1 MRRMSLFTRDDSR
14 YWRSERPSDHNAL
27 GLFVDGPQPAEPITN
42 RLARLTRSRCDA
54 TAEGP
59 QGAKQRMA
67 REAQRRLAIIGRQRA
82 FLEMIATGKPM
93 KRRGRAA

>member
-1 MRRMSLFTRDDSR
+1 MSLFTRDDSR

-59 QGAKQRMA
+59 QGAKQRMV
-67 REAQRRLAIIGRQRA
+67 REAQRRLMLIQRRRD
-82 FLEMIATGKPM
+82 FLESIATGKAKP
-93 KRRGRAA
+93 RRGRAA